1 MSEGV
6 PSPTFRQPHM
16 TPVFSIVRSS
26 GHPERS
32 RKKLVAPLSHR
43 ETEAEGSEWFSGLG
57 VGCPKVRQV
66 SPCPVEATGR
76 EGSSFIQGPGKESAC
91 NAGDLGLIPGSRRS
105 PREGNGYP
113 LQYSCW
119 RMPWTE
125 EPGWLQSMGSQKVG
139 HNLVRSEER
148 RVGKEC
154 S

>member
-105 PREGNGYP
+105 PGEGHGNS
-113 LQYSCW
+113 LHCSCLENPMDRGEW
-119 RMPWTE
+119 WATVHGVAKSPTRLSNFHFR
-125 EPGWLQSMGSQKVG
+125 WLRG
-139 HNLVRSEER
+139 
-148 RVGKEC
+148 
-154 S
+154 